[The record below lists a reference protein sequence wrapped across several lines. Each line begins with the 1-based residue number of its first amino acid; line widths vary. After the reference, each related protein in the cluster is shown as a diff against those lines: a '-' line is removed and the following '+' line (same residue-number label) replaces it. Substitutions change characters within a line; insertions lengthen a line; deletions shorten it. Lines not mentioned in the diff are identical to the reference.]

1 VRPWYETAFGR
12 DYLERYPHR
21 DDAEAKAD
29 VAAIV
34 ALIGPDPK
42 LPLLDLGCGA
52 GRHLLAFCEAGFR
65 DLVGLDLSQELLDV
79 ARERIAEAGCS
90 VRELHC
96 CDMRAIPYE
105 EHFGTAVSIFTSFGY
120 FETDD
125 EDAKVLNAVHR
136 ALRPGGRFLVDTLH
150 RETTIARIVPEEDI
164 ELTGGHGHVTRAVS
178 EDGKRVEKTVRFE
191 PENGAPETVRRES
204 VRMYAPEELSAMF
217 EIAGFVDVQIHGSL
231 RGEPIGPD
239 APRLVLVGRKD
250 AP

>member
-21 DDAEAKAD
+21 DDAEAQAD

-34 ALIGPDPK
+34 ELIEPDPR

-65 DLVGLDLSQELLDV
+65 DLVGLDLSRELLNI

-90 VRELHC
+90 VRDLHC
-96 CDMRAIPYE
+96 CDMRTIPYE
-105 EHFGTAVSIFTSFGY
+105 AHFATAVSIFTSFGY

-125 EDAKVLNAVHR
+125 EDAKVLSAVHR

-150 RETTIARIVPEEDI
+150 RESTIARIVPEEDV
-164 ELTGGHGHVTRAVS
+164 ELPGGRGHITRTVS
-178 EDGKRVEKTVRFE
+178 EDGKRVEKIVRFE
-191 PENGAPETVRRES
+191 PEDGAAEAVRRES
-204 VRMYAPEELSAMF
+204 VRMYAPEEITEMF
-217 EIAGFVDVQIHGSL
+217 EAAGFVDVRVYGSL